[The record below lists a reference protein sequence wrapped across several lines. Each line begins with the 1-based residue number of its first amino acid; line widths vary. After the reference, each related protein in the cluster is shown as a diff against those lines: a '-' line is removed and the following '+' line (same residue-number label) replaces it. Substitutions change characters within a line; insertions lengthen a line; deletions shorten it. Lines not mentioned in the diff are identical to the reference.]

1 MTDVVDADELL
12 RRIQRAR
19 DWAQQE
25 EGHWKAESDKPQT
38 DDPNEARRAE
48 VFASAY
54 EAVRKVLD
62 EVVEPGSN
70 DRD

>member
-25 EGHWKAESDKPQT
+25 EGHWKTQSDALERE
-38 DDPNEARRAE
+38 DSNEALRAE

-54 EAVRKVLD
+54 EAVRKALD